1 MPARVDLTKPRWD
14 QSTFVGRLKYFFAV
28 TDPRLSLL
36 GDQELEGAKSLLELY
51 KVCELRIF
59 KSIHW

>member
-1 MPARVDLTKPRWD
+1 MSDRLDLSKPRWD

-36 GDQELEGAKSLLELY
+36 GDAELEGAKNLLELY
-51 KVCELRIF
+51 KVGVKADGMCV
-59 KSIHW
+59 